1 MKRTWF
7 ALLAAALLV
16 SASGCLHHE
25 VNQPNGPCGDG
36 QCQGLLGGLLA
47 KTGAGPC
54 GRTGTGCP
62 HHAADPG
69 PPGPPTGAYA
79 YPYYTLH
86 GPRDFLASDPPSL
99 GR

>member
-7 ALLAAALLV
+7 ALLAAVLLV

-36 QCQGLLGGLLA
+36 QCQGLLGGLFA
-47 KTGAGPC
+47 QAGHGEHTGAGC
-54 GRTGTGCP
+54 R
-62 HHAADPG
+62 HQVADPG